1 MNASLLTFFILLLIV
16 CYTNG
21 CACHPKIPNEN
32 NENNVLTPENNVS
45 TSNGGN
51 LVFLC
56 FLASIVFH
64 LVIG

>member
-21 CACHPKIPNEN
+21 CACHPKTVLKKEEN
-32 NENNVLTPENNVS
+32 VPTSENNVS
-45 TSNGGN
+45 TSDGRN

-56 FLASIVFH
+56 FLASIVFP